1 MVDKT
6 ARKKHHIEME
16 SSSNERNGME
26 HQILAEITH
35 SMPSMNGVSDQS
47 FSGKRCKIFPV
58 RLPLPERKKKLK

>member
-1 MVDKT
+1 
-6 ARKKHHIEME
+6 ME

-58 RLPLPERKKKLK
+58 RLPLPEREKKLK